1 MTLLRRSFTLAALA
15 GMLLGCASPGP
26 SPSAGAAV
34 PGAEAVKQLAPTGSL
49 RIGVYPGS
57 PTSMVKS
64 AAGETRGVT
73 VEVGRAL
80 AARLGVPAQL
90 VEFPRVAEVVEA
102 LKAGRVDFTITNA
115 SPARAAEVDFTPPLI
130 ELELG
135 YLVVPGSPVA
145 TLADVDQP
153 GRRIGVSQGSSSLAA
168 LTREFKHAAI
178 VTAPTLQAARELLGR
193 REIDAFATNKAILSE
208 MADALPG
215 ARILAGRWG
224 LEHVAIALPKGR
236 AEGLAFVRRF
246 AEEAKA
252 NGLVAGAAQRAG
264 LRGTRA
270 PGT

>member
-1 MTLLRRSFTLAALA
+1 LNILRRSLTLAALSA
-15 GMLLGCASPGP
+15 SLLGCAGPGP
-26 SPSAGAAV
+26 SAPAGAA
-34 PGAEAVKQLAPTGSL
+34 PAGAELVRQLAPTGSL

-57 PTSMVKS
+57 PTSMVKT

-102 LKAGRVDFTITNA
+102 LKAGRIDFTITNA
-115 SPARAAEVDFTPPLI
+115 SPARAAEVDFAPPLI
-130 ELELG
+130 EIELG

-153 GRRIGVSQGSSSLAA
+153 GRRIGVSQGSSSQAA
-168 LTREFKHAAI
+168 LSREFKQASI
-178 VTAPTLQAARELLGR
+178 LTAPTLQAAREMLGR

-236 AEGLAFVRRF
+236 PEGLAFVRRF
-246 AEEAKA
+246 ADEAKA
-252 NGLVAGAAQRAG
+252 DGLVAGAAQRAG
-264 LRGTRA
+264 LRGLRA